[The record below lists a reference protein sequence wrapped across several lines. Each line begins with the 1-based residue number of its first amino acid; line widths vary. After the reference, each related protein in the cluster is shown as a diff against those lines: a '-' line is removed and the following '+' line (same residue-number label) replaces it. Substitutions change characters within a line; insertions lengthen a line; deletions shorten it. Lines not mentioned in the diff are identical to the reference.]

1 MKVVGFVGSPKR
13 NGTTDFLVSKILDK
27 AEENGAEIAKYNIH
41 NEKISP
47 CQGCLYCTKHN
58 KCTINDGMQDLYK
71 ELLSADAIVIGTPI
85 YFGQATGQTRAFTDR
100 FYAIHQNPDKLFAG
114 KKLIQVYT
122 QLMSDENTYAE
133 YAQHEADML
142 YGFVGFDVLGRVIA
156 PGLEDGIGSIKEETI
171 KKAED
176 LANLL

>member
-1 MKVVGFVGSPKR
+1 
-13 NGTTDFLVSKILDK
+13 
-27 AEENGAEIAKYNIH
+27 
-41 NEKISP
+41 
-47 CQGCLYCTKHN
+47 
-58 KCTINDGMQDLYK
+58 MQDLYK
-71 ELLSADAIVIGTPI
+71 ELLSADAIIIGTPI

-100 FYAIHQNPDKLFAG
+100 FYAIHQNPEKFFAV

-122 QLMSDENTYAE
+122 QLMPDENTYPE

-142 YGFVGFDVLGRVIA
+142 YRFVGFDVVGRIIA
-156 PGLEDGIGSIKEETI
+156 PGLEEGIDSIKEKTI